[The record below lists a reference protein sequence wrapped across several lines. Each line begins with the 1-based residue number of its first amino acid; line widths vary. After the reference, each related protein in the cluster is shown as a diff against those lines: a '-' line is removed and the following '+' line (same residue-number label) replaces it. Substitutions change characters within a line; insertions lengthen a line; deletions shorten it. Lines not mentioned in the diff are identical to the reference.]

1 MAEKAIRLGGEAT
14 ADAIVSAVDTMYSEH
29 TFNEKDF
36 ALKHNDAEIAM
47 DSNFA
52 AQSFWKDVRVRFF
65 RKKSAV
71 LGLILVVFI
80 VLLAAFGPGM
90 NEYTYSGQELSQ
102 KNFAPRV
109 QVLENFGI
117 FNGDEKMSTT
127 TGSKMVNA
135 YVEKGKED
143 VYYWF
148 GSDTYGRDIWTRTWE
163 GARVSLIIA
172 VAAAI
177 IDMVIGMSYGLISG
191 YFGGKVDMMMQRF
204 LEVANGIPRLVIVTL
219 LLLVLKPGMITI
231 IFALML
237 TEWVGMSRI
246 ARAEM
251 LKLKDQEFVLASR
264 TLGAGSFFIIF
275 KEVLPNIIG
284 PSDSGET
291 AVVSDYVAQKTQET
305 WETLAAVDT
314 RFKALGGELT
324 AEQLSTADRYAQQMM
339 DQYGDTYTANG
350 IGLETVKAYERLQVE
365 HTALLDMVYGP
376 DGETPVE
383 DDELTSH
390 LDDSMYEICYISIPL
405 YNTSTYAFAN
415 DDQKTKMLR
424 LAQTAADSVNTAGGE
439 TVSDQVSAL
448 HEAAQNA
455 LPDIYAVLDSETS
468 DDSASVQTEL
478 LTESDVASAFT
489 QDGAAD
495 ALRSL
500 SYGEAAAVQIN
511 SYTLLLMVRVDPL
524 SVSSLDD
531 LRSQIL
537 SDMKGGELDDA
548 LAAGGAEL
556 AHDLDSSAMNKLPA
570 KKIVNNSANN

>member
-1 MAEKAIRLGGEAT
+1 MKKKLLALICALALVFSLVGCTI
-14 ADAIVSAVDTMYSEH
+14 SAPDTVGSIGDFEITSGMYLL
-29 TFNEKDF
+29 
-36 ALKHNDAEIAM
+36 AQYGAYQQ
-47 DSNFA
+47 A
-52 AQSFWKDVRVRFF
+52 AQLAGTDQDTTDV
-65 RKKSAV
+65 K
-71 LGLILVVFI
+71 
-80 VLLAAFGPGM
+80 AFLK
-90 NEYTYSGQELSQ
+90 ET
-102 KNFAPRV
+102 
-109 QVLENFGI
+109 I
-117 FNGDEKMSTT
+117 TT
-127 TGSKMVNA
+127 
-135 YVEKGKED
+135 D
-143 VYYWF
+143 
-148 GSDTYGRDIWTRTWE
+148 
-163 GARVSLIIA
+163 
-172 VAAAI
+172 
-177 IDMVIGMSYGLISG
+177 
-191 YFGGKVDMMMQRF
+191 
-204 LEVANGIPRLVIVTL
+204 
-219 LLLVLKPGMITI
+219 
-231 IFALML
+231 
-237 TEWVGMSRI
+237 
-246 ARAEM
+246 
-251 LKLKDQEFVLASR
+251 
-264 TLGAGSFFIIF
+264 
-275 KEVLPNIIG
+275 
-284 PSDSGET
+284 SDSGET

-305 WETLAAVDT
+305 LETLAAVDA
-314 RFKALGGELT
+314 RFKALGGEMT
-324 AEQLSTADRYAQQMM
+324 DEQLSTADRYAQQMM

-405 YNTSTYAFAN
+405 YNTSTYAFAD
-415 DDQKTKMLR
+415 DDQKAEMLK
-424 LAQTAADSVNTAGGE
+424 LAQAAADSVNAAGGE

-455 LPDIYAVLDSETS
+455 LPDIYAVLDGETS

-500 SYGEAAAVQIN
+500 SYGAADALRSLSYGEAAAVQIN
-511 SYTLLLMVRVDPL
+511 GSTLLLMVRVDPL

-570 KKIVNNSANN
+570 KKIVNNSANS

>member
-1 MAEKAIRLGGEAT
+1 MKKKLLALICALALVFSLVGCTI
-14 ADAIVSAVDTMYSEH
+14 SAPDTVGSIGDFEITSGMYLL
-29 TFNEKDF
+29 
-36 ALKHNDAEIAM
+36 AQYGAYQQ
-47 DSNFA
+47 A
-52 AQSFWKDVRVRFF
+52 AQLAGTDQDTTDV
-65 RKKSAV
+65 K
-71 LGLILVVFI
+71 
-80 VLLAAFGPGM
+80 AFLK
-90 NEYTYSGQELSQ
+90 ET
-102 KNFAPRV
+102 
-109 QVLENFGI
+109 I
-117 FNGDEKMSTT
+117 TT
-127 TGSKMVNA
+127 
-135 YVEKGKED
+135 D
-143 VYYWF
+143 
-148 GSDTYGRDIWTRTWE
+148 
-163 GARVSLIIA
+163 
-172 VAAAI
+172 
-177 IDMVIGMSYGLISG
+177 
-191 YFGGKVDMMMQRF
+191 
-204 LEVANGIPRLVIVTL
+204 
-219 LLLVLKPGMITI
+219 
-231 IFALML
+231 
-237 TEWVGMSRI
+237 
-246 ARAEM
+246 
-251 LKLKDQEFVLASR
+251 
-264 TLGAGSFFIIF
+264 
-275 KEVLPNIIG
+275 
-284 PSDSGET
+284 SDSGET

-305 WETLAAVDT
+305 LETLAAVDA

-383 DDELTSH
+383 D
-390 LDDSMYEICYISIPL
+390 
-405 YNTSTYAFAN
+405 
-415 DDQKTKMLR
+415 
-424 LAQTAADSVNTAGGE
+424 VNAAGGE

-455 LPDIYAVLDSETS
+455 LPDIYAVLDGKTS

-511 SYTLLLMVRVDPL
+511 GSTLLLMVRVDPL

-570 KKIVNNSANN
+570 KKIVNNSANS